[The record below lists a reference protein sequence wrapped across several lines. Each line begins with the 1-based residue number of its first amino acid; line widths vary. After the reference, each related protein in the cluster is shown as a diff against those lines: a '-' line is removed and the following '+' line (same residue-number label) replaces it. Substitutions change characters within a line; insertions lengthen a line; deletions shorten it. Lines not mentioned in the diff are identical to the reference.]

1 MTRRLLFIMLIIG
14 LSLAMTTLAFAA
26 DDDDDN
32 DAVDDDDDTVP
43 DDDDTVP
50 DDDDDAVDDDDDDG
64 GTFYDSDIEI
74 TNPLALEADSQF
86 EFTINVTNATTLGE
100 EKGDWIYQV
109 DLTMASQDYVV
120 SEEDLSAPAPLYG
133 ATGDDTEIDRWEA
146 SFDVNTATI
155 TWQAFGVVTTVN
167 IGDIREGDFLSFQF
181 VATTDSVPS
190 DGFMWV
196 LYSDEGNVVSGTAY
210 VGEEPDIDDDD
221 DTAGGGDD
229 DDDSGCGC

>member
-1 MTRRLLFIMLIIG
+1 MTRRLLFLMLIIG

-32 DAVDDDDDTVP
+32 DAVDDDDD
-43 DDDDTVP
+43 
-50 DDDDDAVDDDDDDG
+50 AVDDDDDAG
-64 GTFYDSDIEI
+64 GTFYDSTVEF
-74 TNPLALEADSQF
+74 TNPPALEADTQY
-86 EFTINVTNATTLGE
+86 EFTINVTNATMLGE

-120 SEEDLSAPAPLYG
+120 SEEELTAPAPLYG

-167 IGDIREGDFLSFQF
+167 IGDIREGDFLPFQF
-181 VATTDSVPS
+181 VATADSVPS

-210 VGEEPDIDDDD
+210 INEEEPTPEVDDDD
-221 DTAGGGDD
+221 AAGDD